1 MPQQMREWIYDL
13 LDHLISWLIDVA
25 VMIEPQK
32 PRQQELDYH
41 VSALPEEILAIV
53 RVTWYVDGKPDE
65 VDQMVLMEDG
75 QNGYDAFAAVVS
87 SALQRG
93 ANVSI
98 RSGYAAADLGIIE

>member
-1 MPQQMREWIYDL
+1 MPHQVREWIYDL
-13 LDHLISWLIDVA
+13 LDRLISWLIDVA
-25 VMIEPQK
+25 VMIEPEK

-41 VSALPEEILAIV
+41 VSALPDEILAIV
-53 RVTWYVDGKPDE
+53 RVSWYVDGKPDE
-65 VDQMVLMEDG
+65 VDEMVLMEDG

-98 RSGYAAADLGIIE
+98 RSGYAAKDLGIMQ

>member
-1 MPQQMREWIYDL
+1 
-13 LDHLISWLIDVA
+13 
-25 VMIEPQK
+25 MIEPQK

-98 RSGYAAADLGIIE
+98 RSGYAAKDLGIMQ

>member
-25 VMIEPQK
+25 VMIEPEK

-41 VSALPEEILAIV
+41 VSALPDEILAIV
-53 RVTWYVDGKPDE
+53 RVSWYVDGKPDE
-65 VDQMVLMEDG
+65 VDEMVLMEDG

-87 SALQRG
+87 GALQRG

-98 RSGYAAADLGIIE
+98 RSGYAAADLGIMQ